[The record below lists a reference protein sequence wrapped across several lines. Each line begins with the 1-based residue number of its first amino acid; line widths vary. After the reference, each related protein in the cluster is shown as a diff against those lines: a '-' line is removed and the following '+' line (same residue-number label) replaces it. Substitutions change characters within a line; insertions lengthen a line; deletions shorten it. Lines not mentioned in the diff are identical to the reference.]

1 MSAVSIT
8 VIVEDE
14 TTTQCDTPASWPGYV
29 SVWVTEE
36 YRLAAQ
42 IYITE
47 DKARTLVE
55 QLTAA
60 LAVNAAAS

>member
-8 VIVEDE
+8 VIVEGE
-14 TTTQCDTPASWPGYV
+14 TTTQCDSPASWPGYV
-29 SVWVTEE
+29 SLWVTED

-42 IYITE
+42 MYITE
-47 DKARTLVE
+47 DKARTLVD

-60 LAVNAAAS
+60 LAVKA